1 MVCYVQ
7 LFVLMKLFG
16 LITSILVLLV
26 LTHAIEMAPKGSKTS
41 KASAEKELDNV
52 INSIV
57 ATSQESRDATVAAEI
72 SFVVD
77 QLRTNDKLRQTAF
90 GVVQEMLCW
99 NICLGAFYWSSW
111 AWVPNFRITGGGG
124 AVLCTSTVIV
134 SCVVLSL
141 CTDAG

>member
-77 QLRTNDKLRQTAF
+77 QLRTNDKLRQTVF
-90 GVVQEMLCW
+90 GMVKDIFFVFPMFT
-99 NICLGAFYWSSW
+99 GALIS
-111 AWVPNFRITGGGG
+111 
-124 AVLCTSTVIV
+124 
-134 SCVVLSL
+134 
-141 CTDAG
+141 